1 MFRIILLIFI
11 SFSIVACGSWSETT
25 RVLRNEKKSSTD
37 EFLVKKRKP
46 LVMPPDYQK
55 IPEPGK
61 ESTQSEDENNQIKQI
76 LKSQDKIRIRKNKS
90 SSIEESIIDKIRK

>member
-55 IPEPGK
+55 
-61 ESTQSEDENNQIKQI
+61 
-76 LKSQDKIRIRKNKS
+76 RIRKNKS